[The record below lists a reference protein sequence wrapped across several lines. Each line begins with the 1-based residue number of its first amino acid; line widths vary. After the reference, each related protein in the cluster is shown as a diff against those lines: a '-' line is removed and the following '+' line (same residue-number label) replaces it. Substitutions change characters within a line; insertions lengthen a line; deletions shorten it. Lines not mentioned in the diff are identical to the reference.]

1 MNHGFKSAGMAANLG
16 GDMAHS
22 GTMPG
27 SKGKWGAIRSRIVGS
42 ESGGVS
48 LSVWAFRFL
57 LWYICVLLVQPQNR
71 YTFLWPLHIAN
82 LTFISA
88 LVLHVMDCVRS
99 RRPFF
104 ANNLATWLGLLM
116 IGLTFVSNTNG
127 YFQNGWGGWNP
138 YIDTYVKSFLLLI
151 LVATMCT
158 SVERVWVV
166 QMTVL
171 MSTLWWLKSG
181 LRLSAAG
188 ATYSED
194 RLMGAAIGLI
204 ENPNSF
210 AYMLCIMLPLY
221 LYALQHAKTK
231 WMRWAFLACAL
242 SAVYIIF
249 QTGSRTGLVTL
260 LAVGIFFLK
269 KYGRKNWKT
278 IVLVALAIT
287 IIFPFS
293 GEKNIRRFK
302 TIPQS
307 ALAFLGLKE
316 NDKHEDYGRP
326 LNQDE
331 QSADERSA
339 KNRDTWRLV
348 KDYPL
353 FGVGL
358 VPQGPRL
365 VEAGYGM
372 AGLGQVHCEILMVG
386 KQMGFVGMTL
396 YYLILCV
403 TCWAGHIALVKGRKL
418 GWTAAGDMG
427 RIFQIQAVAIAVG
440 GFFCPMPWHPP
451 MMIMVGS
458 SIALSNTLGQMRSST
473 DL

>member
-16 GDMAHS
+16 GDMTHS

-27 SKGKWGAIRSRIVGS
+27 SRVKWGAIRSRIVGS

-57 LWYICVLLVQPQNR
+57 LWYICVMLVQPQNR

-88 LVLHVMDCVRS
+88 LVLHVMDCVRY

-104 ANNLATWLGLLM
+104 ANNLATWFGLLM
-116 IGLTFVSNTNG
+116 IGLTFASNTFG
-127 YFQNGWGGWNP
+127 YYQDGWGGWNS
-138 YIDTYVKSFLLLI
+138 YVDWYVKSLLLLI
-151 LVATMCT
+151 LVGTLCT
-158 SVERVWVV
+158 TVERVWVV

-171 MSTLWWLKSG
+171 ICTLWWLKSG

-221 LYALQHAKTK
+221 FYASQHAKAK
-231 WMRWAFLACAL
+231 WMRWCFLACAL

-260 LAVGIFFLK
+260 LAVGVFFCK
-269 KYGRKNWKT
+269 NARKQWKT
-278 IVLVALAIT
+278 LAVVALAIAL
-287 IIFPFS
+287 IVPFS

-307 ALAFLGLKE
+307 ALAFLGLAEKE
-316 NDKHEDYGRP
+316 AEKDYGRP
-326 LNQDE
+326 MTQDE

-358 VPQGPRL
+358 VPQGSRL

-372 AGLGQVHCEILMVG
+372 AGMGMVHCEILMVG
-386 KQMGFVGMTL
+386 MQMGFIGMFL
-396 YYLILCV
+396 YLFLLAL
-403 TCWAGHIALVKGRKL
+403 TWWAGHVAVKKGRAL

-427 RIFQIQAVAIAVG
+427 RIFQLQAIAIAVG
-440 GFFCPMPWHPP
+440 GFFCPLAWHPP
-451 MMIMVGS
+451 MMIMAGS
-458 SIALSNTLGQMRSST
+458 AIALANVMSRMPTSPRE
-473 DL
+473 

>member
-1 MNHGFKSAGMAANLG
+1 MNGGFKSAGMAANLG
-16 GDMAHS
+16 GDMAHG
-22 GTMPG
+22 GTLP
-27 SKGKWGAIRSRIVGS
+27 RSRGQWGKIRGKILGS
-42 ESGGVS
+42 ETGGVS

-88 LVLHVMDCVRS
+88 LVLHVLDCVRS
-99 RRPFF
+99 RRSFF
-104 ANNLATWLGLLM
+104 ANNLATWFGLLM
-116 IGLTFVSNTNG
+116 IGLTFASNTFG
-127 YFQNGWGGWNP
+127 YYQDGWGGWNGA
-138 YIDTYVKSFLLLI
+138 IDAYVKEFLLLI
-151 LVATMCT
+151 LVGILST
-158 SVERVWVV
+158 SVERIFVV
-166 QMTVL
+166 QMMVL
-171 MSTLWWLKSG
+171 IGTLWWLKSG
-181 LRLSAAG
+181 IRLSAAG

-194 RLMGAAIGLI
+194 RLMGATIGLI

-210 AYMLCIMLPLY
+210 AYMLGIMLPLY
-221 LYALQHAKTK
+221 GYAFQHAKAK
-231 WMRWAFLACAL
+231 WMKWGFLACVL

-260 LAVGIFFLK
+260 MSVGIFSLIV
-269 KYGRKNWKT
+269 YGRKNWKA

-287 IIFPFS
+287 LIFPFS

-307 ALAFLGLKE
+307 ALAFLGLAEKE
-316 NDKHEDYGRP
+316 EKEDYGRP

-331 QSADERSA
+331 QSADERAA

-358 VPQGPRL
+358 GPQSDRL
-365 VEAGYGM
+365 IEAGYGM
-372 AGLGQVHCEILMVG
+372 AGMGQVHCEILMVG
-386 KQMGFVGMTL
+386 KQMGFIGMSL
-396 YYLILCV
+396 YLFLLGA
-403 TCWAGHIALVKGRKL
+403 TWWAGHVALVKGRAL

-427 RIFQIQAVAIAVG
+427 RIFQLQAIAIAVG
-440 GFFCPMPWHPP
+440 GFFCPIPWHPP
-451 MMIMVGS
+451 MMIMAGS
-458 SIALSNTLGQMRSST
+458 AIALSNVMRRMKLSSEV
-473 DL
+473 

>member
-1 MNHGFKSAGMAANLG
+1 MNHGFKSAGKAANLNG
-16 GDMAHS
+16 NMAPS
-22 GTMPG
+22 GTMP
-27 SKGKWGAIRSRIVGS
+27 SSRGKWGAIRSRIVGL

-116 IGLTFVSNTNG
+116 IGLTFASNTNG

-188 ATYSED
+188 ATYSDD

-221 LYALQHAKTK
+221 FYALQHAKGK

-269 KYGRKNWKT
+269 QYGRKNWKT
-278 IVLVALAIT
+278 IVLVALAIS

-293 GEKNIRRFK
+293 GENNIRRFK

-307 ALAFLGLKE
+307 ALAFLGLAEKE
-316 NDKHEDYGRP
+316 EQVDYGRP

-331 QSADERSA
+331 QSAAERSA

-348 KDYPL
+348 KDFPM

-358 VPQGPRL
+358 VPQSTKL

-372 AGLGQVHCEILMVG
+372 AGIGQVHCEILMVG
-386 KQMGFVGMTL
+386 KQMGFIGMSL
-396 YYLILCV
+396 YFFMLGV
-403 TCWAGHIALVKGRKL
+403 AWWGGPVALVKGRKL

-451 MMIMVGS
+451 MMIMAGS
-458 SIALSNTLGQMRSST
+458 AIALANVMSRMPTSPRE
-473 DL
+473 